1 MYEAQMRIKM
11 NGTDRHPVNL
21 DLAELLAGVCSDIVM
36 DGGTLSLESVE
47 NVAYPI
53 PVVNFGNDCTHT
65 YVTGPKLPTL
75 LQRLA
80 YALECGANPR
90 AALIALSGDVLSN
103 LDDGQKKRLHQ
114 LRLVPLTR
122 FIARWLQGWKD
133 EAKLLIKC

>member
-1 MYEAQMRIKM
+1 MYEAQLRIKM

-65 YVTGPKLPTL
+65 YVTGRPVRQPS
-75 LQRLA
+75 
-80 YALECGANPR
+80 PR
-90 AALIALSGDVLSN
+90 RRRKCTGR
-103 LDDGQKKRLHQ
+103 G
-114 LRLVPLTR
+114 
-122 FIARWLQGWKD
+122 RWAVSMPGS
-133 EAKLLIKC
+133 A